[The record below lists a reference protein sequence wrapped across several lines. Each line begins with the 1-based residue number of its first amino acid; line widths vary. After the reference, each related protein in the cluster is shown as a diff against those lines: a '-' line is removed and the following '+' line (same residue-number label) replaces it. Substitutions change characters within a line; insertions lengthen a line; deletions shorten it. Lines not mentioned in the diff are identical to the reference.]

1 LPKLK
6 KGTFM
11 DTPSKRKI
19 LSILNVLHETGKPL
33 GSTKIAQKLQEAGLE
48 INQRTIRH
56 YLIKADRA
64 GLTKSLGKKG
74 RLLTQKGGEELSSSF
89 IINKVGFIASKIDNL
104 TCQMDFSL
112 RKLSGN
118 IILNIS
124 LVNNRDFIKALA
136 LIQPVFRAGMG
147 MGRYIVTYVP
157 GERIGNKVIENGK
170 IAIGTVCSV
179 TINGIFLHEGIHV
192 TSRFGGLLELSKG
205 RPVRFTQAI
214 NYDGSSIDPLEI
226 FIKGGMTSVN
236 EAVLTGNG
244 RIGASFRE
252 VPAVAISKVE
262 KLRKKL
268 DKAGLGGILLIGR
281 PGQPLLDIPVAE
293 GRAGMIVAGGLN
305 PMAAVEE
312 SGIVTEN
319 LAMGALVEFKNMIP
333 FWELK

>member
-1 LPKLK
+1 
-6 KGTFM
+6 M
-11 DTPSKRKI
+11 DSPSKRKI
-19 LSILNVLHETGKPL
+19 NSILNILQEAGKPL
-33 GSTKIAQKLQEAGLE
+33 GSTKIAQKLQESGLE
-48 INQRTIRH
+48 ISQRTIRH
-56 YLIKADRA
+56 YLIKADRE
-64 GLTKSLGKKG
+64 GFTKSLGKKG
-74 RLLTQKGGEELSSSF
+74 RLLTQKGEEELTSSF

-124 LVNNRDFIKALA
+124 LISSRDIRKALT

-147 MGRYIVTYVP
+147 MGRYAVTYAP

-179 TINGIFLHEGIHV
+179 TINGIFLHEGIHI

-205 RPVRFTQAI
+205 RPVRFTQVI

-226 FIKGGMTSVN
+226 FIKGGMTRVN

-268 DKAGLGGILLIGR
+268 DKAGLGGILLLGR
-281 PGQPLLDIPVAE
+281 SGQPLLDIPVAE

-305 PMAAVEE
+305 PLAAVEE
-312 SGIVTEN
+312 AGIVTEN
-319 LAMGALVEFKNMIP
+319 LAMGALFEFKNMIP
-333 FWELK
+333 FWELKYIE